1 LFYICIGAPAGGA
14 PCSGPRGSFIRN
26 EWRAKDIDNESNHWG
41 SWGQGSPNIAPHETV
56 GDSDTSDPSLFYMES
71 QLEDFLIENWDRT
84 ELGQKYDL
92 IEEDGEIVSQQYK
105 TGIGRVDILA
115 QDKKTG
121 ELVVIELKKN
131 QTSDD
136 TIGQLA

>member
-1 LFYICIGAPAGGA
+1 
-14 PCSGPRGSFIRN
+14 
-26 EWRAKDIDNESNHWG
+26 
-41 SWGQGSPNIAPHETV
+41 
-56 GDSDTSDPSLFYMES
+56 LFYMES